1 MQTTS
6 MAELTIRITQG
17 VGKQTPVAIVP
28 FGVGSGLSKISEN
41 ISILNDYVRVTERFC
56 WKLL

>member
-1 MQTTS
+1 MFKQKIIYFLFFLLMQTTS

-28 FGVGSGLSKISEN
+28 FGVDLGLTKNS
-41 ISILNDYVRVTERFC
+41 
-56 WKLL
+56 

>member
-1 MQTTS
+1 MFKQKIIYFLLFFFMQTTS

-41 ISILNDYVRVTERFC
+41 IT
-56 WKLL
+56 K